1 MAHDKRFSHLSFCL
15 NSYIFCLN
23 VFYSICIYMC
33 GSVLVIRIRIH
44 NPVFLLTPPRGRYAL
59 ECWNPASSK
68 EPTGCTGIEGTGIVL
83 QHFLRIRIKLTNIFF
98 SSTKFTQSSL
108 MGHDSRDKT
117 CIFNFYIYER
127 DSGSA
132 SAKIAGL
139 ENLVVLVPVHFSH
152 NFSCKFPEN
161 WDQSCYCWLCSVA
174 RVARSYIREQRWPY
188 F

>member
-1 MAHDKRFSHLSFCL
+1 MAHDKRFSQLSFLSEFLHLLPQCIL
-15 NSYIFCLN
+15 
-23 VFYSICIYMC
+23 FYMYLH
-33 GSVLVIRIRIH
+33 VWIRIGNTDP
-44 NPVFLLTPPRGRYAL
+44 NPQPCFLLTPPRGRYAL

-68 EPTGCTGIEGTGIVL
+68 EPTGCTGIEGTGTIVL

-161 WDQSCYCWLCSVA
+161 
-174 RVARSYIREQRWPY
+174 
-188 F
+188 

>member
-1 MAHDKRFSHLSFCL
+1 MAHDKRFSQLSFLSEFLHLLPQCIL
-15 NSYIFCLN
+15 
-23 VFYSICIYMC
+23 FYMYLH
-33 GSVLVIRIRIH
+33 VWIRIGNTDP
-44 NPVFLLTPPRGRYAL
+44 NPQPCFLLTPPRGRYAL

-68 EPTGCTGIEGTGIVL
+68 EPTGCTGIEGTGTIVL

-117 CIFNFYIYER
+117 CIFNFYIY

-161 WDQSCYCWLCSVA
+161 
-174 RVARSYIREQRWPY
+174 
-188 F
+188 